1 MSNEPECTHDKS
13 SECGAIIF
21 EFVQCAIQENKYDPS
36 DIAIGLLKAYLAV
49 LATYAEVQYIPSMIQ
64 EACDYLKEV
73 RVLKDGEIH
82 TGNGEIH

>member
-13 SECGAIIF
+13 SECGATIF
-21 EFVQCAIQENKYDPS
+21 EFVQYAIQENKHVPA

-49 LATYAEVQYIPSMIQ
+49 LATYAETQHIPSMIQ
-64 EACDYLKEV
+64 EACDYLGKV

-82 TGNGEIH
+82 TGNGETH